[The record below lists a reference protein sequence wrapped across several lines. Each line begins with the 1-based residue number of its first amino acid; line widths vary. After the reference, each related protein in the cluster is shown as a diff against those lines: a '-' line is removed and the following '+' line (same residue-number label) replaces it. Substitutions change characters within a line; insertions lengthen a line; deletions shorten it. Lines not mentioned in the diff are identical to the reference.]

1 MAGTALVV
9 GVLGVSASLALGLA
23 GVGAASATGQRAA
36 SAADA
41 AALAAADV
49 ASGAVVMPEEDSPCV
64 LAQGVAEGAGA
75 DLTVCE
81 VDGLIA
87 TVSVRVPFGA
97 LAARASARAGPP
109 DAR

>member
-9 GVLGVSASLALGLA
+9 GVLGVSATLGFGLA
-23 GVGAASATGQRAA
+23 AVGAAAATSQRAA

-49 ASGAVVMPEEDSPCV
+49 ASGAVVAPKDDPPC
-64 LAQGVAEGAGA
+64 LIARQVAEAAGA
-75 DLTVCE
+75 EVTACE

-87 TVSVRVPFGA
+87 TLSVRVPFGA

>member
-9 GVLGVSASLALGLA
+9 GVLGVSASLGLGLA

-36 SAADA
+36 SAADT

-49 ASGAVVMPEEDSPCV
+49 VSGAVLVPEADAPCI
-64 LAQGVAEGAGA
+64 LARRVAEGAGA
-75 DLTVCE
+75 ELIACE

-87 TVSVRVPFGA
+87 TVSVRVPFGV
-97 LAARASARAGPP
+97 LAAGASARAGPP
-109 DAR
+109 GAR

>member
-1 MAGTALVV
+1 
-9 GVLGVSASLALGLA
+9 
-23 GVGAASATGQRAA
+23 
-36 SAADA
+36 
-41 AALAAADV
+41 
-49 ASGAVVMPEEDSPCV
+49 MPEEDSPCV

-87 TVSVRVPFGA
+87 TVSVRVPFGP
-97 LAARASARAGPP
+97 LAARASSRAGPP

>member
-1 MAGTALVV
+1 MAGTVLVV
-9 GVLGVSASLALGLA
+9 GLLGVSATLGVGLA
-23 GVGAASATGQRAA
+23 SVGAASATAQRAA

-49 ASGAVVMPEEDSPCV
+49 ASGAVLVSEDAAPC
-64 LAQGVAEGAGA
+64 LIARRVAAGAGA
-75 DLTVCE
+75 DLAACE

-87 TVSVRVPFGA
+87 TVTVRVPFGP